1 MHLTR
6 YPGILL
12 LLALAFYNAGT
23 SAQAL
28 SGPGPRDGQRLVDD
42 EISSTEGFLN
52 GHPDQRWRRMGLS
65 AYDRKVFGFAR
76 EYFRRAA
83 RYADKASQAMYAQML
98 WDGQGGA
105 VDRPLAYAWM
115 DLAAE
120 RGYRS
125 FVAFR
130 ESYWS
135 QLSPVEREQAVSVG
149 QAVYDQYGDAVA
161 QPRLESVMRR
171 ERLKTTGS
179 HTGFDRGASVYMAT
193 STGQRIRVHR
203 FWDARY
209 WQPEEYWD
217 WQAEVWEAPGHSGRV
232 EVLPLLPTDGPAPRK
247 ARDPAK

>member
-115 DLAAE
+115 DLAADLALVKRIPCCVIQFTQGE
-120 RGYRS
+120 RHDQDNTGALHARIQARS
-125 FVAFR
+125 
-130 ESYWS
+130 
-135 QLSPVEREQAVSVG
+135 
-149 QAVYDQYGDAVA
+149 
-161 QPRLESVMRR
+161 
-171 ERLKTTGS
+171 
-179 HTGFDRGASVYMAT
+179 GAA
-193 STGQRIRVHR
+193 G
-203 FWDARY
+203 
-209 WQPEEYWD
+209 
-217 WQAEVWEAPGHSGRV
+217 
-232 EVLPLLPTDGPAPRK
+232 
-247 ARDPAK
+247 